1 LESGRDTGL
10 HLRCQL
16 SDSGRTARKLAEA
29 KRHVVASPAYLAGH
43 GTPKSPGELL
53 ARNTIVYPRIS
64 GGTQW
69 RFRQDT
75 SEVSV
80 NVASRLA
87 CTAAEGVRE
96 AVIAGLGF
104 AIASKWMMQAELES
118 DAVTSILSDWSL
130 PTIPLWAVFP
140 SGRLPSVK
148 ARAFINWF
156 EATITDSAK

>member
-1 LESGRDTGL
+1 
-10 HLRCQL
+10 
-16 SDSGRTARKLAEA
+16 
-29 KRHVVASPAYLAGH
+29 
-43 GTPKSPGELL
+43 
-53 ARNTIVYPRIS
+53 
-64 GGTQW
+64 
-69 RFRQDT
+69 
-75 SEVSV
+75 
-80 NVASRLA
+80 
-87 CTAAEGVRE
+87 VRE